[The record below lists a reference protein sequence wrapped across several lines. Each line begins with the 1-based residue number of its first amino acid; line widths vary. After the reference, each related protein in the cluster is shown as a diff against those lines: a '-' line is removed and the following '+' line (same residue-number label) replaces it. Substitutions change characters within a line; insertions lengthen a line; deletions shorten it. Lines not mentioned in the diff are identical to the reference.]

1 MQGVRGSNPLSS
13 TIFKSKVRGEVV
25 VRISMIT
32 EHLPTFLTRKLIDP
46 K

>member
-1 MQGVRGSNPLSS
+1 
-13 TIFKSKVRGEVV
+13 VV

>member
-1 MQGVRGSNPLSS
+1 
-13 TIFKSKVRGEVV
+13 VV

-32 EHLPTFLTRKLIDP
+32 EHLPSFLTRTLIDP